1 MFKLLSYIFLTKE
14 MRELAKLSKE
24 NNCTFKASVNDS
36 GGYCMT
42 RVDH

>member
-24 NNCTFKASVNDS
+24 NNCTFKVSVNDI
-36 GGYCMT
+36 GGYSMT